1 MTAGRRLGA
10 YGLMLAGLFGAAYAV
25 GEQLPEHR
33 TDVPAAHTHDGAV
46 DTTDSSDDPA
56 VTGDTSDDPGDMA
69 GMAGMDTA
77 PEQLA
82 LASSAN
88 GYRLIVDA
96 HDDASIVIHLERDGR
111 PVTEFVEQHESAL
124 HLLLVRR
131 DLTGFQHLHP
141 TMTADG
147 TWTADADLAEP
158 GAWRVV
164 ADTWPADADAG
175 IALGADVL
183 VPGDAS
189 VADLPAPATMVGVDG
204 LMFMRDGLHITVSPS
219 DELEPYLG
227 QPAHLVAYREGDLA
241 YTHLHP
247 TSDTLG
253 DLEFA
258 SSLPGAGTYRLFLQV
273 KRSDTVVLAEFTVVV
288 DDDGGLS

>member
-46 DTTDSSDDPA
+46 DSA
-56 VTGDTSDDPGDMA
+56 ANTGDTANTGDMADMA
-69 GMAGMDTA
+69 GMDAA

-82 LASSAN
+82 LASVAD
-88 GYRLIVDA
+88 GYRLIVDE
-96 HDDASIVIHLERDGR
+96 HDDTSIVVHLEHDGR
-111 PVTEFVEQHESAL
+111 PVTEFVEQHEASL
-124 HLLLVRR
+124 HLLVVRR

-141 TMTADG
+141 TMAADG

-204 LMFMRDGLHITVSPS
+204 LMFMRDGLHITVSPA
-219 DELEPYLG
+219 DDLEPYLG

-247 TSDTLG
+247 TSDTPG

-258 SSLPGAGTYRLFLQV
+258 QSLPGPGTYRLFLQV
-273 KRSDTVVLAEFTVVV
+273 KRSGTVVLAEFTVVV